1 MKERTAISEDI
12 TIVLSESGCVSIYSR
27 MDDVSVH
34 LNEEEAREIF
44 EWLKRYLGRNES

>member
-27 MDDVSVH
+27 MDDVSIH
-34 LNEEEAREIF
+34 LNDEEQRVIF
-44 EWLKRYLGRNES
+44 EWLKVYLGRNEP